1 MLDVIGRL
9 EALYKNKEIINDLLD
24 YITIIFLEKAKNNA
38 KYITNIETIEKVRKN
53 LKANSNF
60 DMSIDKLLY
69 KIWEE

>member
-1 MLDVIGRL
+1 MKQ
-9 EALYKNKEIINDLLD
+9 YKNINDLLD

-38 KYITNIETIEKVRKN
+38 KYISNIETIEEVKKN